1 MQVQGSFFKRKKE
14 WINQKYLV
22 SLVRDKLVVIS
33 GHLLNARV
41 HIQNFGEIRMS
52 ERLTQT

>member
-14 WINQKYLV
+14 WINQKHLV
-22 SLVRDKLVVIS
+22 SLVRDQLVVIS
-33 GHLLNARV
+33 VHLLHARV
-41 HIQNFGEIRMS
+41 HIQNFDEYRMS

>member
-41 HIQNFGEIRMS
+41 HIQNFGKIRMS